1 MNQFSRGPEKTN
13 ALTHGEDIV
22 YGDEAEK
29 ADLKSLEARTDFDA
43 LRLKRLLSLPDLT
56 RKENSPIK
64 FVIDKILSLPLFS
77 GFDVVKIPETIRVR
91 EAFDL
96 FDFPA
101 DHPSRRPTDTYFISS
116 DRILRT
122 HTTSMWLYYLT
133 DPKILKK
140 LGEKGFVG
148 ELSFGKVYRKDE
160 IDRKH
165 FPVFH
170 QIDGLYLVK
179 RSEKVIELKDLQNVL
194 AEIVKG
200 VFSPQ
205 IEYRFLD
212 DAFPFTD
219 PSTQIEIK
227 FPAPEGSGRGN
238 DWLEVVGAGIV
249 RKSTLEHLGVDP
261 KVYNGWAFGFG
272 VERLAMLRAKI
283 PDIRVLWSEDKRI
296 TSQFTGFDSTYK
308 EISKYPSIIRDIS
321 FIVSKEVAPN
331 RFYEIVRELGGD
343 LVEEVGMT
351 DEYENDVK
359 LGKDK
364 KSYTFRIVYRS
375 FERTLTNDEVNEI
388 HKKIEALTT
397 QDLKA
402 VIR

>member
-1 MNQFSRGPEKTN
+1 
-13 ALTHGEDIV
+13 
-22 YGDEAEK
+22 
-29 ADLKSLEARTDFDA
+29 
-43 LRLKRLLSLPDLT
+43 
-56 RKENSPIK
+56 
-64 FVIDKILSLPLFS
+64 
-77 GFDVVKIPETIRVR
+77 
-91 EAFDL
+91 
-96 FDFPA
+96 
-101 DHPSRRPTDTYFISS
+101 
-116 DRILRT
+116 
-122 HTTSMWLYYLT
+122 MWLYYLT